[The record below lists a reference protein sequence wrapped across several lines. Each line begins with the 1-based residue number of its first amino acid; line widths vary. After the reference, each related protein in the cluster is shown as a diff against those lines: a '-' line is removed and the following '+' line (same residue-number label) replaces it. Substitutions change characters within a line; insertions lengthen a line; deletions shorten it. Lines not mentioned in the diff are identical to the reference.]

1 MHDLKEKIKTV
12 EINLPKG
19 KVVIVLPEDVPVDYT
34 EIKKIEEQQ
43 REANLGN
50 SNGVPATI
58 SLASVSGD
66 LLQTYRTTD
75 EFFLYFNYISRTV
88 VLKSEHLLART
99 YDMNLNPI
107 DTKIVSKVVMSLKDF
122 IAARFNFLSLPSQ
135 NPQNAPMHVNE
146 IWVANNAIVYNTRNV
161 DDIMFLGHKG
171 IGLVTTEET
180 ALFTVLY
187 QNGKV
192 TAENVSTFMI
202 VSTKRLTAYL
212 YNAIDTN
219 LS

>member
-1 MHDLKEKIKTV
+1 MYDLKEKIKTV

-19 KVVIVLPEDVPVDYT
+19 KVVIVLPKDVPVDYS
-34 EIKKIEEQQ
+34 EIKKIEKQQ
-43 REANLGN
+43 READLGT

-58 SLASVSGD
+58 SLASASGD

-75 EFFLYFNYISRTV
+75 KFFLYFNYISGTV

-99 YDMNLNPI
+99 YDMNLNVI

-122 IAARFNFLSLPSQ
+122 IAARFNFLSLSPQ

-146 IWVANNAIVYNTRNV
+146 IWVADKAIVYNTRNV
-161 DDIMFLGHKG
+161 EDIMLLGHKG
-171 IGLVTTEET
+171 VGLVTTEET

-202 VSTKRLTAYL
+202 VSTKRLTTYL
-212 YNAIDTN
+212 CNAIDTN

>member
-1 MHDLKEKIKTV
+1 
-12 EINLPKG
+12 
-19 KVVIVLPEDVPVDYT
+19 
-34 EIKKIEEQQ
+34 
-43 REANLGN
+43 
-50 SNGVPATI
+50 
-58 SLASVSGD
+58 
-66 LLQTYRTTD
+66 
-75 EFFLYFNYISRTV
+75 
-88 VLKSEHLLART
+88 
-99 YDMNLNPI
+99 MNLNAI

-122 IAARFNFLSLPSQ
+122 SAARFNFLSLPSQ

-146 IWVANNAIVYNTRNV
+146 IWVANNAIVYNIRNV
-161 DDIMFLGHKG
+161 DDIMFLGRKG

-202 VSTKRLTAYL
+202 VSTKRLTTCL

>member
-1 MHDLKEKIKTV
+1 MYDLKEKIKTV

-19 KVVIVLPEDVPVDYT
+19 KVVIVLPEDVPVDYSK
-34 EIKKIEEQQ
+34 IKKIEKQQ
-43 REANLGN
+43 READLGN

-99 YDMNLNPI
+99 YDMNLNAI

-122 IAARFNFLSLPSQ
+122 IAARFNFLSLPPQ

-146 IWVANNAIVYNTRNV
+146 IWVADEAIVYNTRNV

-171 IGLVTTEET
+171 VGLVTTEET

-202 VSTKRLTAYL
+202 ISTKRLTTYL
-212 YNAIDTN
+212 CNTIDTN